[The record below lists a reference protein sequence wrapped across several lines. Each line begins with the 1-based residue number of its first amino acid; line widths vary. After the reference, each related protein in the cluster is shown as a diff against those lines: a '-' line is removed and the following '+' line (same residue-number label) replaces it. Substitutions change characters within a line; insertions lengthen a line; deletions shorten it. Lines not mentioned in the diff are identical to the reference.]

1 MSKPIFVC
9 VPEASHSNMIYE
21 PLRIA
26 LSANGYV
33 AVPLG
38 LPSIGGNPATF
49 NFTQDVVAIR
59 NLVIQIAD
67 SGADV
72 IVVLHGYAGLPG
84 SEALLGLSKRER
96 EYAGLRGGVV
106 RLIFIMSCEWG
117 KAVSH

>member
-1 MSKPIFVC
+1 
-9 VPEASHSNMIYE
+9 MIYE

-26 LSANGYV
+26 LSIHGYV

-38 LPSIGGNPATF
+38 LPSVGGNPATF

-59 NLVIQIAD
+59 NLVIQISN

-106 RLIFIMSCEWG
+106 RLVFIMSCEWA
-117 KAVSH
+117 KTISL